1 MRQHEAGY
9 YLGLA
14 QRIVWS
20 SVWFSALVY
29 FVELERYWDHGY
41 LTGLVGPV
49 GVLVAVV
56 AMALPWC
63 VQGNP
68 PTWFTHASAAALAA
82 ATFFGGWMHITAL
95 KLSPSDA
102 SAFTDYA
109 VKMWVNGID
118 PYGASMSPANAT
130 LGNPAAM
137 WTYTLSGGHVSNF
150 SYPGGLIVFEAPLRL
165 LGVTHFTGSW
175 FNLGAWI
182 VACLAAYVMLP
193 RPLKA
198 FALLAMAL
206 AGTTAIGGT
215 STDAAWMPFLLVGV
229 FQWDRFG
236 DRSRP
241 WYWRYAGPV
250 ALGLACSFKLT
261 PCFVVPF
268 LLIGVFI
275 ETRQDAP
282 RPYDAVLKYLAALV
296 GSFLVV
302 NLPFIVVDPAAWL
315 RGAIL
320 PVNSPLVPGGGGL
333 VTFALHGDVPGVR
346 TFPLSLAGLVAL
358 VVAAVAYALW
368 YDRLKSVAV
377 FLVPVIFYV
386 PVRSEANYL
395 ESFLLVGIVAGAT
408 IQPSTRRIGA
418 VLTRRAR
425 AGLVA
430 VPGAAAVVL
439 VAYSFF
445 VPVLTSS
452 VVGISTQGR
461 LWTGLTL
468 RITNHSGRDVA
479 SHVQVL
485 LTINRIP
492 GFWVS
497 PTGTTVDVPAH
508 QTLQVRLTPPTA
520 MAVPGPR
527 QVWVAEVM
535 TDSPSFVGVT
545 APVYGSRTT
554 TLTSSS
560 S

>member
-9 YLGLA
+9 HLALA
-14 QRIVWS
+14 QRIIWTC
-20 SVWFSALVY
+20 VWFSALVY

-41 LTGLVGPV
+41 LAGLVGPL
-49 GVLVAVV
+49 GVLVSVA

-63 VQGNP
+63 LKGNP
-68 PTWFTHASAAALAA
+68 PRWFTHASAAALSA

-95 KLSPSDA
+95 RFSPSDA
-102 SAFTDYA
+102 SAFNDYA
-109 VKMWVNGID
+109 VKLWVNGVD
-118 PYGASMSPANAT
+118 PYAASMSPAAAT

-137 WTYTLSGGHVSNF
+137 WTYTISGGHVSNF

-165 LGVTHFTGSW
+165 LGVTHLTGSW

-182 VACLAAYVMLP
+182 VACLVAYVMLP
-193 RPLKA
+193 RPLKG

-206 AGTTAIGGT
+206 AGTTAIGGA

-229 FQWDRFG
+229 YQWDRFA

-241 WYWRYAGPV
+241 WYWRYSGPV

-275 ETRQDAP
+275 ETRRDGP
-282 RPYDAVLKYLAALV
+282 RPYDAVLKYFGALLA
-296 GSFLVV
+296 SFLLV
-302 NLPFIVVDPAAWL
+302 NLPFIVVNPAAWL

-320 PVNSPLVPGGGGL
+320 PINSPLVPGGGGL
-333 VTFALHGDVPGVR
+333 VTFALHADVPGVR

-358 VVAAVAYALW
+358 VVAGIAFALW
-368 YDRLKSVAV
+368 YDRFKAVMV
-377 FLVPVIFYV
+377 FLVPVIFYI

-395 ESFLLVGIVAGAT
+395 ESFLLVGIVAAAT
-408 IQPSTRRIGA
+408 IQPSTSRIGV

-425 AGLVA
+425 AWLVA
-430 VPGAAAVVL
+430 VPSVGALVL

-452 VVGISTQGR
+452 VVGITTQGR
-461 LWTGLTL
+461 LWTGMTL
-468 RITNHSGRDVA
+468 RITNHSGQEVA

-485 LTINRIP
+485 LTVNRVP
-492 GFWVS
+492 GFWTS
-497 PTGTTVDVPAH
+497 PAGTTIEVPAH
-508 QTLQVRLTPPTA
+508 QTIQVALAPPTP
-520 MAVPGPR
+520 MAVPGSR

-535 TDSPSFVGVT
+535 TDNPSFVGVT
-545 APVYGSRTT
+545 APVYGARTT
-554 TLTSSS
+554 RLTSASS
-560 S
+560 